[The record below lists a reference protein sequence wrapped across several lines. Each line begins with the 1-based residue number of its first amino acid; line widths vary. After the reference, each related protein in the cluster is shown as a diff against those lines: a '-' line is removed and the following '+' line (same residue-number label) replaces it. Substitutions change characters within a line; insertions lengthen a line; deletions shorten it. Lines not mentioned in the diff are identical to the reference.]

1 MKYIEALKKYNEGS
15 DKWCMPRKNSEDYLK
30 IMKIMKKI
38 SNIKKSSSKYSHSF
52 GSKSSINYEPRTK
65 DYQILDHTP
74 DIYLINAVGDGDCFI
89 NAIFDY
95 GLYTCTLELIYNRL
109 LHIESL
115 ILSKSAKYGEGIEKV
130 KELFKGFSL
139 MSLQEYIKKY
149 NYNNNKNEYLKIVRR
164 SLFQKENIKVP
175 SKYSKLSKNLKY
187 FTHRRKIDRGEEYDK
202 ERKMFTKSMKYIQV
216 LYIYTFGKNIFLNR
230 LNRYMDIAISTE
242 GLEVLDW
249 DHTLINYVKDKYY
262 KQNGDLKSSI
272 DINILLDEYMK
283 IYAETKGYFTGNDQ
297 IFIFKIIFF
306 KKIRIKGAD
315 DTIIPRI
322 WLNNETIIS
331 LNKSIK
337 VFKFLK
343 KVQNKNSEK
352 YKFIE
357 KDNSKYIYISLLRD
371 GEHYLLFVAKTQTKI
386 HEFPKILNNSR

>member
-1 MKYIEALKKYNEGS
+1 
-15 DKWCMPRKNSEDYLK
+15 
-30 IMKIMKKI
+30 
-38 SNIKKSSSKYSHSF
+38 
-52 GSKSSINYEPRTK
+52 
-65 DYQILDHTP
+65 
-74 DIYLINAVGDGDCFI
+74 
-89 NAIFDY
+89 
-95 GLYTCTLELIYNRL
+95 
-109 LHIESL
+109 
-115 ILSKSAKYGEGIEKV
+115 
-130 KELFKGFSL
+130 
-139 MSLQEYIKKY
+139 
-149 NYNNNKNEYLKIVRR
+149 
-164 SLFQKENIKVP
+164 
-175 SKYSKLSKNLKY
+175 
-187 FTHRRKIDRGEEYDK
+187 
-202 ERKMFTKSMKYIQV
+202 
-216 LYIYTFGKNIFLNR
+216 
-230 LNRYMDIAISTE
+230 
-242 GLEVLDW
+242 
-249 DHTLINYVKDKYY
+249 
-262 KQNGDLKSSI
+262 
-272 DINILLDEYMK
+272 MK

-337 VFKFLK
+337 VFKFLE